1 MDRIDRSDLII
12 EINRQSVFSLEEAQ
26 GLLQVIFR
34 ITKTYSEKVQGLI
47 QRLDTLPAG
56 QDTLATSLE
65 TQVNGLIQDW
75 QNKVQKLGAQPKG
88 LWIADFDSGDGYYC
102 WKYPERK
109 IEFWHK
115 YTDGFSKRLRVA
127 DHVSGRSNATPIHD
141 RLRQK
146 ALSSISTLRPPEL

>member
-1 MDRIDRSDLII
+1 MDHRTDRSDLII

-34 ITKTYSEKVQGLI
+34 ITKTYSEKVEALI
-47 QRLDTLPAG
+47 ARLDGLPTGNDSMA
-56 QDTLATSLE
+56 ASLE
-65 TQVNGLIQDW
+65 TQVNGLIQEW
-75 QNKVQKLGAQPKG
+75 QNKVQKLGALPKG

-115 YTDGFSKRLRVA
+115 YTDGFTKRLRVA
-127 DHVSGRSNATPIHD
+127 EPTEPIPIHD

-146 ALSSISTLRPPEL
+146 VFTPISLRPPELTE

>member
-1 MDRIDRSDLII
+1 MDHRSDLVI

-34 ITKTYSEKVQGLI
+34 ITKAYCQKVEALLA
-47 QRLDTLPAG
+47 RLDTLPASQ
-56 QDTLATSLE
+56 QDLSLSLE
-65 TQVNGLIQDW
+65 AQVNSHIQDW
-75 QNKVQKLGAQPKG
+75 QTKVQKLGALPKG

-115 YTDGFSKRLRVA
+115 YTDGFSKRLRVS
-127 DHVSGRSNATPIHD
+127 DRSEPIPI
-141 RLRQK
+141 REGLRK
-146 ALSSISTLRPPEL
+146 DPRAPISLRPPQLLE

>member
-1 MDRIDRSDLII
+1 MGMDRNDLII

-26 GLLQVIFR
+26 ELLHVIYR
-34 ITKTYSEKVQGLI
+34 ITKQSCEKVEGLI
-47 QRLDTLPAG
+47 ARLDTLPPG
-56 QDTLATSLE
+56 QDQLASSLE
-65 TQVNGLIQDW
+65 TQVNQLIAEW
-75 QNKVQKLGAQPKG
+75 QAKVTKLGAMPKG

-127 DHVSGRSNATPIHD
+127 EVGGAIPLHD

-146 ALSSISTLRPPEL
+146 VLSTLRPPEA